1 MMTVVHK
8 QFTES
13 MGTRME
19 VYTGEKLVIE
29 NIAVEVIAAI
39 QGKLS
44 PALQKALASGFFATS
59 KDTSSVSLEEQPLS
73 VLPSVE
79 FEFTDTADIAF
90 DAALTTD
97 TEESD
102 DVESLEKKLREM
114 SVGHKIKL
122 AYKGNKQVRSILIRD
137 TNKSVSVA
145 VIKSGRVSDTEA
157 ALYASNRNLS
167 GDVIRE
173 ISSNKDFIRKKP
185 VRIALV
191 GNSKTPIKVAME
203 ILNSLDKKD
212 LQNLAK
218 NKNVPSVISK
228 AALKRFKEGFRKS

>member
-1 MMTVVHK
+1 MN
-8 QFTES
+8 
-13 MGTRME
+13 

-29 NIAVEVIAAI
+29 NIALEVIAAI

-44 PALQKALASGFFATS
+44 PALQKALANGFFAQSTDS
-59 KDTSSVSLEEQPLS
+59 SSVSLDDASQSL
-73 VLPSVE
+73 LPSVD
-79 FEFTDTADIAF
+79 FEFAEGTDVAF
-90 DAALTTD
+90 DDVLTNELD
-97 TEESD
+97 ESGD
-102 DVESLEKKLREM
+102 MDSLEKKLRDM

-228 AALKRFKEGFRKS
+228 AALKRFKETFRKG